1 MKILLFTHIVDI
13 DGMGSAVLSNIV
25 FKNPDIIFC
34 DTFEINQKVLQKLED
49 KSIYLYDKIFIT
61 DLCPN
66 EDLIEKIENDENL
79 KTKVQILDHHIS
91 ILESLKSSHK
101 IAKII
106 IENSAGKCSGTS
118 LFYDYLKENSLIL
131 PNKVAD
137 DFVELTRQ
145 YDTWEWKT
153 KYNNESANNLNIM
166 FSIFGRENYVEI
178 FSKKLANNESLFS
191 ENDKILINK
200 FKENMNKI
208 CDGYI
213 QKIHIETVANYTA
226 AVIDEME
233 DEYKNDVAEKLKS
246 KKDLNIDFVAML
258 ITKRNTISFRAIKPD
273 VNVGKIAEL
282 FGGKGHKPAGSCTS
296 SLEAKTAFKIK

>member
-1 MKILLFTHIVDI
+1 MKVLLFTHIVDI
-13 DGMGSAVLSNIV
+13 DGMGSAVLSNIA
-25 FKNPDIIFC
+25 FENPDIIFC

-66 EDLIEKIENDENL
+66 EELIEKIENDENL

-101 IAKII
+101 IAKIV

-131 PNKVAD
+131 PNKIAD

-145 YDTWEWKT
+145 YDTWEWKA
-153 KYNNESANNLNIM
+153 KYNNEAANDLNIM
-166 FSIFGRENYVEI
+166 FSIFGKENYVEI
-178 FSKKLANNESLFS
+178 FSKKLENNEALFS
-191 ENDKILINK
+191 ENDKILINE
-200 FKENMNKI
+200 FKENMNRI
-208 CDGYI
+208 CDSYI
-213 QKIHIETVANYTA
+213 QKIHIETVVNYTA

-246 KKDLNIDFVAML
+246 KKDLNVDFVAML
-258 ITKRNTISFRAIKPD
+258 ITKRNTISFRSIKPD
-273 VNVGKIAEL
+273 FNVGKIAEI
-282 FGGKGHKPAGSCTS
+282 FGGKGHKPAGSCTA